1 MKPWS
6 FDLNL
11 REQDVGYPEL
21 QKFPS
26 PPGMKLVN
34 LYEKRVM
41 QEQSINP
48 SSSSSSNAMNT
59 KSTTLQTQIL
69 ARKKA
74 KAMNMALAPGKQI
87 FMNGFM
93 MYMSGKNLNMFSISI
108 TGMAIMNPLKGIF
121 NMETSFAPLEG
132 DDDMKD
138 KKSEHLHMPKLL
150 YVVLNLIWLGVG
162 LYKMGSMRL
171 LPTTSADWS
180 GSVVWKELMEI
191 SSVPPS

>member
-1 MKPWS
+1 MSWS

-11 REQDVGYPEL
+11 RDQDAGYPEL
-21 QKFPS
+21 QRFPS
-26 PPGMKLVN
+26 PPGMKEIASF
-34 LYEKRVM
+34 EKRIL

-48 SSSSSSNAMNT
+48 SSPSSTTMNT
-59 KSTTLQTQIL
+59 KSKTLQTQIL

-108 TGMAIMNPLKGIF
+108 TGMAIMNPLKGIL
-121 NMETSFAPLEG
+121 NMENAFAPLEG

-138 KKSEHLHMPKLL
+138 KKSEHLQMPKLL
-150 YVVLNLIWLGVG
+150 YVVLNLIWLGLG
-162 LYKMGSMRL
+162 MYKMGSMRL